1 METMAKFLGLTVAN
15 FSATILVKWV
25 VKETNALNFVFG
37 ILNVL
42 TFLGIWK
49 IIATWKKRLNPLPIE
64 QVGRQFVERL
74 TPVSA
79 IVLTGKMVITAFST
93 YNLIRNFTM
102 PQDSSFISHST
113 EGSSAGR
120 LSENSC
126 PKKAA
131 IVPDMSGNFFVM
143 KQTIDVPKY

>member
-1 METMAKFLGLTVAN
+1 MPVYY
-15 FSATILVKWV
+15 
-25 VKETNALNFVFG
+25 
-37 ILNVL
+37 
-42 TFLGIWK
+42 
-49 IIATWKKRLNPLPIE
+49 IIKSNEL
-64 QVGRQFVERL
+64 
-74 TPVSA
+74 
-79 IVLTGKMVITAFST
+79 T

-126 PKKAA
+126 SKQAA

-143 KQTIDVPKY
+143 KQTIDMPKYSKWLVTEQPKATE